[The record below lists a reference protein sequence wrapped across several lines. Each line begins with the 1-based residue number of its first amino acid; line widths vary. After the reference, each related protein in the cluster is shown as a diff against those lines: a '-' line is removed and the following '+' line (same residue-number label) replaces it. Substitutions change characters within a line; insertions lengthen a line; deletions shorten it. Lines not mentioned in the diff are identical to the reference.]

1 MEVELRE
8 GVDKLVAGDDSEV
21 KARDGGGKVGA
32 VVGGEVGD
40 DTDDVFKLTARNLN

>member
-1 MEVELRE
+1 MAVGEVGVREGIDEVE
-8 GVDKLVAGDDSEV
+8 
-21 KARDGGGKVGA
+21 ARDVGGKVGA